1 MAYLP
6 YFNGAQ
12 PLVAGHLPLRSVD
25 KTAWPFLVAMP
36 MQGPLSLGLVR
47 YFSSQYSQ
55 YWLYAPHMLQKT
67 TVRYCFILCEWWQS
81 MMPSGCTSSQCRGPG
96 GAGGW
101 SSSDMASMS
110 GWASG

>member
-12 PLVAGHLPLRSVD
+12 PLVAGHLPLRSLD

-36 MQGPLSLGLVR
+36 MQGPLSLGLV
-47 YFSSQYSQ
+47 
-55 YWLYAPHMLQKT
+55 LYLLYEPHMLQKT
-67 TVRYCFILCEWWQS
+67 TLRYSFILCEWWQS
-81 MMPSGCTSSQCRGPG
+81 VSSSGRTSSQCKGPG

-110 GWASG
+110 DWASG